1 MYINLAHV
9 LRLLRMMRNLWIYGE
24 IDPRKRCR
32 KWCRSSAISSYS
44 DFLLFWS
51 FFLQLEIFLCSSRD
65 TFEMRFFVLKKFR
78 CNKYRTLFIFLI
90 RSIFFWYILC
100 VCVCCRIWRLGF
112 FNCEE
117 QSIARWNLRVGFF
130 LKRVVCSLTLKM
142 LYWRVKFVAIFNMGS
157 FLNLWAFF
165 LEFKK

>member
-51 FFLQLEIFLCSSRD
+51 FFIQLEIFLCLSRD

-78 CNKYRTLFIFLI
+78 CNKYRTLFFFLI

-100 VCVCCRIWRLGF
+100 VCAFSNMTIGIFQLWRTKYRALKSPRGF
-112 FNCEE
+112 FFEE
-117 QSIARWNLRVGFF
+117 GRLLVDTENVI
-130 LKRVVCSLTLKM
+130 LKSEICRD
-142 LYWRVKFVAIFNMGS
+142 F
-157 FLNLWAFF
+157 
-165 LEFKK
+165 